1 MRPYRKGTPH
11 PSDRHRK
18 CLVPKSSD
26 DDQDRKDSPLH
37 LLQLIQTQ
45 IDGLASKVQRVGVS
59 SNMGGS
65 WEVQS
70 FVDSLA
76 EINSILKEW
85 QNLFEMSMDHQQPS
99 NATSMFGEKENL
111 RESVNASSD
120 SIRYHDIDCLR
131 DLPVVFLHANSSS
144 QPPCT
149 ELSKSPLTLSCNT
162 TPVATKESTCMWP
175 EVVSSVPASVSQVP
189 DTPYMLSPPKS
200 VRLLL
205 ANASSSSS
213 SSFLSTPSNL
223 LSPLL
228 TKVGSRILQTPS
240 TDLLTP
246 IFPPTPHF
254 LLQSPGE
261 FDTCEVFSS
270 PSFKTP
276 GFETSP
282 PRTLQQ
288 AKQSF
293 SSESDEYLVTPSVPS
308 PFRTA
313 GVSLRFSL
321 SSGSS
326 SDESSSV
333 MDDFTASTVKRL
345 GPKGL
350 EEKLWHELEIRKA
363 DVLKSFNCGQMSL
376 CSRKKSMSTRCCEK
390 GSCRGQEK
398 GAKS

>member
-1 MRPYRKGTPH
+1 
-11 PSDRHRK
+11 
-18 CLVPKSSD
+18 LVPKSSD
-26 DDQDRKDSPLH
+26 DHQDRKDSPLH

-45 IDGLASKVQRVGVS
+45 IDGLASKVQKVGVS
-59 SNMGGS
+59 ANMGGS

-85 QNLFEMSMDHQQPS
+85 ENLFEMSMNHQQPS

-111 RESVNASSD
+111 PEPVNASSY
-120 SIRYHDIDCLR
+120 SIRYHDIDCLC
-131 DLPVVFLHANSSS
+131 DLPVVFLHVNSSS

-175 EVVSSVPASVSQVP
+175 EVVSSVPASVSPLP

-200 VRLLL
+200 VQLFL

-213 SSFLSTPSNL
+213 SSLLSTPSNL
-223 LSPLL
+223 LNPLL
-228 TKVGSRILQTPS
+228 TKVGSRSLQTPS

-254 LLQSPGE
+254 LLQTPGE
-261 FDTCEVFSS
+261 FVTGELFSS

-276 GFETSP
+276 GFETSL

-313 GVSLRFSL
+313 GKIFQ
-321 SSGSS
+321 
-326 SDESSSV
+326 
-333 MDDFTASTVKRL
+333 T
-345 GPKGL
+345 
-350 EEKLWHELEIRKA
+350 
-363 DVLKSFNCGQMSL
+363 L
-376 CSRKKSMSTRCCEK
+376 CSLTC
-390 GSCRGQEK
+390 
-398 GAKS
+398 

>member
-70 FVDSLA
+70 FVDSMA

-85 QNLFEMSMDHQQPS
+85 ENLFEMSMNHQQPS

-111 RESVNASSD
+111 HESVNASSD
-120 SIRYHDIDCLR
+120 SIRYHDIDCLC
-131 DLPVVFLHANSSS
+131 DLPAVFLHANSSS

-149 ELSKSPLTLSCNT
+149 ELSKSPLTLSCST

-175 EVVSSVPASVSQVP
+175 EVVSSVPASVSQLP

-228 TKVGSRILQTPS
+228 TKVGSRSLQTPS

-261 FDTCEVFSS
+261 FVTGEVFSS

-288 AKQSF
+288 EKQSF

-363 DVLKSFNCGQMSL
+363 DVLK
-376 CSRKKSMSTRCCEK
+376 
-390 GSCRGQEK
+390 
-398 GAKS
+398 

>member
-1 MRPYRKGTPH
+1 
-11 PSDRHRK
+11 
-18 CLVPKSSD
+18 LVPKSSD

-45 IDGLASKVQRVGVS
+45 IDGLASKVQKVGVS
-59 SNMGGS
+59 ANMGGS

-76 EINSILKEW
+76 KINSILKEW
-85 QNLFEMSMDHQQPS
+85 ENLFEMSMNHQQPS

-111 RESVNASSD
+111 PESVNASSY
-120 SIRYHDIDCLR
+120 SIRYHDIDCLC
-131 DLPVVFLHANSSS
+131 DLPVVFLHVNSSS

-149 ELSKSPLTLSCNT
+149 ELSKSPLILSCNT

-175 EVVSSVPASVSQVP
+175 EVVSSVPASVSPLP
-189 DTPYMLSPPKS
+189 DTPYMSPPKS

-205 ANASSSSS
+205 ANASSSS
-213 SSFLSTPSNL
+213 FLSTLSNL
-223 LSPLL
+223 LSPVL
-228 TKVGSRILQTPS
+228 TKVGSRSLQTQS

-254 LLQSPGE
+254 LLQTPGE
-261 FDTCEVFSS
+261 FVTGELFSS
-270 PSFKTP
+270 PAFKTP
-276 GFETSP
+276 SFETSP

-308 PFRTA
+308 PFQTA

-376 CSRKKSMSTRCCEK
+376 CSRRKSKSTRCCEK

>member
-1 MRPYRKGTPH
+1 
-11 PSDRHRK
+11 
-18 CLVPKSSD
+18 
-26 DDQDRKDSPLH
+26 
-37 LLQLIQTQ
+37 
-45 IDGLASKVQRVGVS
+45 
-59 SNMGGS
+59 
-65 WEVQS
+65 
-70 FVDSLA
+70 
-76 EINSILKEW
+76 
-85 QNLFEMSMDHQQPS
+85 
-99 NATSMFGEKENL
+99 
-111 RESVNASSD
+111 
-120 SIRYHDIDCLR
+120 
-131 DLPVVFLHANSSS
+131 
-144 QPPCT
+144 
-149 ELSKSPLTLSCNT
+149 
-162 TPVATKESTCMWP
+162 MWP
-175 EVVSSVPASVSQVP
+175 EVVSSVPASVSQLP

-228 TKVGSRILQTPS
+228 TKVGSRSLQTPS

-261 FDTCEVFSS
+261 FVTGEVFSS

-313 GVSLRFSL
+313 G
-321 SSGSS
+321 
-326 SDESSSV
+326 
-333 MDDFTASTVKRL
+333 
-345 GPKGL
+345 
-350 EEKLWHELEIRKA
+350 EI
-363 DVLKSFNCGQMSL
+363 FQTL
-376 CSRKKSMSTRCCEK
+376 CSLTC
-390 GSCRGQEK
+390 
-398 GAKS
+398 